1 MMKTYTLHVPPEARP
16 GDPDALDRAVLVRDG
31 FSWGAFIFSFLW
43 FFAHRLWIAGLGV
56 LVAALALAALLQALR
71 VGPGATFLAE
81 LLLALLVG
89 LEASALRRW
98 TVARRR
104 PEVDVVAARDLEE
117 AETKGFMR
125 WLDGAPSSGEAIRR
139 PSAGETAFG
148 RRAAEPVI
156 GLFPE
161 AERAR

>member
-1 MMKTYTLHVPPEARP
+1 MKTYTLHVPPEARP
-16 GDPDALDRAVLVRDG
+16 GDPGPLDRAVLVRDG

-71 VGPGATFLAE
+71 VGSGATFLAE

-89 LEASALRRW
+89 LEANALRRW

-104 PEVDVVAARDLEE
+104 PEVDVVAAQDLEE
-117 AETKGFMR
+117 AETKGFTR
-125 WLDGAPSSGEAIRR
+125 WLDGGRSAEAAPGRPQAGAAALRR
-139 PSAGETAFG
+139 GV
-148 RRAAEPVI
+148 AESVI

>member
-1 MMKTYTLHVPPEARP
+1 MKTYTLHLPAEARP
-16 GDPDALDRAVLVRDG
+16 GDPGALDSAVLVRDG

-43 FFAHRLWIAGLGV
+43 FFAHRLWIAGVGV
-56 LVAALALAALLQALR
+56 LVAAVALGALLQGLR

-89 LEASALRRW
+89 FEANALRRW

-117 AETKGFMR
+117 AEAKSFAR
-125 WLDGAPSSGEAIRR
+125 WLDGRR
-139 PSAGETAFG
+139 SADAALARVQAGPGAF
-148 RRAAEPVI
+148 RRSAAEPVI

-161 AERAR
+161 AERTR

>member
-1 MMKTYTLHVPPEARP
+1 MKTYTLHVPPEARP

-56 LVAALALAALLQALR
+56 LAAALALAALLQGLR
-71 VGPGATFLAE
+71 VGPAATFLAE

-89 LEASALRRW
+89 LEANALRRW

-117 AETKGFMR
+117 AETKGFAR
-125 WLDGAPSSGEAIRR
+125 WLESQRSVEAAAARPPGDPAAFRR
-139 PSAGETAFG
+139 G
-148 RRAAEPVI
+148 AAEPVI